1 MGLQP
6 STTPKKGLFL
16 FCYHDIVV
24 RVNQPLEGIPL
35 MSKLRTTFKVVAT
48 LGALY
53 GTARYLSKPENRET
67 LRNGAVFV
75 GNKVAAVAGKVVA
88 VAANTKDRAAAR
100 VG

>member
-35 MSKLRTTFKVVAT
+35 MSKLRTTIKVVAT

-67 LRNGAVFV
+67 VRLGAATV
-75 GNKVAAVAGKVVA
+75 GQKVAIVAGKA
-88 VAANTKDRAAAR
+88 TTAATAAKDRVAAR

>member
-1 MGLQP
+1 
-6 STTPKKGLFL
+6 
-16 FCYHDIVV
+16 
-24 RVNQPLEGIPL
+24 
-35 MSKLRTTFKVVAT
+35 MSKLGKTVKVVTVVSALT
-48 LGALY
+48 GA
-53 GTARYLSKPENRET
+53 ARYLSKPENRET